1 MLTNYFKIAFRS
13 LWKNKSTSFINIL
26 GLGIAIF
33 ASILIFLYVNFEFSF
48 DSFHTKSDRIYRVLL
63 EDNNLGVSENL
74 VGINFIAMGPALKER
89 LPEVVEQARV
99 MDYGRSLITVGD
111 QSFYTK
117 DLTYSTGAFFKIFDF
132 QLLQGDPKTV
142 LDAPRKAV
150 ITEDWK
156 EKLFGSENPI
166 GKTFKVDNDDTYEVT
181 GVLQNFPANSHLQID
196 ILLSMVPTE
205 ADSNF
210 ARYLESWNNIGMPTY
225 ILLDRQES
233 AAKVESELLPTL
245 TDHGVTWGKFGEK
258 LQPLNKV
265 HLYSS
270 NIIYDGYN
278 QNKTDIDY
286 LYTLILVAIFIVIIA
301 AFNFMNLSTARSTN
315 RAKEVG
321 LRKVVGAGR
330 RQMIFQFLL
339 ESVLLSF
346 LALFVGLGLVEA
358 FAPMLNLP
366 IHGSFIL
373 YFLSNTYLLLGL
385 VGSILLLGLAAGI
398 YPSFVLSGFKPIS
411 VLRGSFSTSKSGIW
425 LRRTLV
431 VVQFTASIVMIIGTT
446 IVYNQ
451 LSYIQNK
458 NLGFKPDQV
467 INIDLD
473 NPDLRAQSET
483 FKSELASI
491 PGVTSIG
498 MSSSMPGQ
506 GFGRRAGLRPD
517 GFDEKN
523 TWVTSILNVDENYF
537 STLGM
542 TITQGRNFSKDFPS
556 DEKDAVI
563 INEAA
568 ARDLGWDEPIGKKFY
583 DDDGSFVS
591 VIGVVKDFHF
601 ENMQHKIEPL
611 LISYNPNRLRVVS
624 LKIGTENISKT
635 LDEVKEVWSS
645 LYASYPFE
653 YRFFDESFAQLFEND
668 RKFASL
674 VANFTWLAILI
685 ACLGLFGLAAFTGEQ
700 KVKEIGVRKVLGA
713 TITNI
718 MFRLSRDFILLIAVS
733 SLLAFPVAY
742 YFMKGWLEG
751 FVYRTEMNP
760 LLFILSALIAL
771 VVAFLT
777 ISFHI
782 FRAANQN
789 PVDSLRNE

>member
-13 LWKNKSTSFINIL
+13 LWKNKSTSIINIL

-48 DSFHTKSDRIYRVLL
+48 DSFHTKSDRIYRVLI

-74 VGINFIAMGPALKER
+74 AGINFIAMGPALKER

-99 MDYGRSLITVGD
+99 LDSGRSLITVGD

-117 DLTYSTGAFFKIFDF
+117 DMTYSTGAFFKLFDF
-132 QLLQGDPKTV
+132 ELLQGDPETV

-150 ITEDWK
+150 INEDWK

-166 GKTFKVDNDDTYEVT
+166 GKTFKVDNEDIYEVT
-181 GVLQNFPANSHLQID
+181 GVLKNFPANSHLQVD
-196 ILLSMVPTE
+196 VLLSMQPTE

-225 ILLDRQES
+225 ILLDRPES

-245 TDHGVTWGKFGEK
+245 KDHGVTWGSFGEK

-270 NIIYDGYN
+270 NILYDGYN

-321 LRKVVGAGR
+321 LRKVVGADR
-330 RQMIFQFLL
+330 SQMIFQFLL

-346 LALFVGLGLVEA
+346 LALIVGLGLVEA

-366 IHGSFIL
+366 IEGSFII
-373 YFLSNTYLLLGL
+373 YFFSNTNLLLGL
-385 VGSILLLGLAAGI
+385 LGSVFLLGLVAGI

-411 VLRGSFSTSKSGIW
+411 VLRGSFSSGKSGIW

-458 NLGFKPDQV
+458 NLGFQPDQIV
-467 INIDLD
+467 NINLD
-473 NPDLRAQSET
+473 NSDLRGKAET
-483 FKSELASI
+483 FKSELASL
-491 PGVTSIG
+491 PGITSVG
-498 MSSSMPGQ
+498 MSSSMPGA
-506 GFGRRAGLRPD
+506 GFGRRAGLRPE
-517 GFDEKN
+517 GFEEKD
-523 TWVTSILNVDENYF
+523 TWVTSVLTVDENYF
-537 STLGM
+537 STVGM
-542 TITQGRNFSKDFPS
+542 TIAQGRNFSKEYPS
-556 DEKDAVI
+556 DQQDAVI
-563 INEAA
+563 INESAA
-568 ARDLGWDEPIGKKFY
+568 GDLGWDEPLGKKFY
-583 DDDGSFVS
+583 NHDGSSIS
-591 VIGVVKDFHF
+591 VVGVVKDFHF

-611 LISYNPNRLRVVS
+611 LISYNPKTSRVVS
-624 LKIGTENISKT
+624 LKMGTENISET
-635 LDEVKEVWSS
+635 LNKIKEVWNNV
-645 LYASYPFE
+645 YAGYPFE
-653 YRFFDESFAQLFEND
+653 YRFFDEAFAQLFEND
-668 RKFASL
+668 RKFAAL

-700 KVKEIGVRKVLGA
+700 KIKEIGVRKVLGA
-713 TITNI
+713 TLTNI
-718 MFRLSRDFILLIAVS
+718 MYRLSKDFILLIAIS
-733 SLLAFPVAY
+733 SLLAFPIAY
-742 YFMKGWLEG
+742 YFMKEWLEG
-751 FVYRTEMNP
+751 FVYRTEMSP
-760 LLFILSALIAL
+760 LLFFASAVVAL
-771 VVAFLT
+771 VVALLT
-777 ISFHI
+777 ISFHT